1 MYASTLWVPE
11 DGKSAYIEAYFH
23 AGLAKQ
29 WGISLISLDTCAQE
43 QGWDVE
49 HRLYWQ
55 ERALEILKR
64 TMEEENVAAVKELLR
79 VTGHTRPVGRPPK
92 AEVQRHIAIEAKMA
106 NDYAADIERL
116 GVNSTLTLVK

>member
-1 MYASTLWVPE
+1 MSIPE
-11 DGKSAYIEAYFH
+11 DGKPAYIEAYSH

-29 WGISLISLDTCAQE
+29 WGISLISLDTYAQE

-55 ERALEILKR
+55 DRALEILKR
-64 TMEEENVAAVKELLR
+64 TMEEENVAAVKEPLR

-92 AEVQRHIAIEAKMA
+92 TEVQRHIAIEAKMA